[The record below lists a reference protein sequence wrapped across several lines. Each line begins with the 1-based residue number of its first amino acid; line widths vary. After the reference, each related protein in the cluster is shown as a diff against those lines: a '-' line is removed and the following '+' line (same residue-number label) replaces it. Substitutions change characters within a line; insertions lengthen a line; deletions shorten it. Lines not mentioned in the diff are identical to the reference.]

1 MSVSSST
8 QEVVC
13 SNPGSPSCMLK
24 CPWARSNYRLSP
36 DEQFSLCTSA
46 SVLSVWRVVKRFER
60 CVNWRSTKEIREV
73 YLPSSSKKKEK
84 SGRSF
89 SWGLFFLCRV
99 SNRKKK
105 KRKSGIFSFKNS
117 FHTFFSF
124 HKKKLWW
131 ILFFLW
137 DKKCSH
143 GKTFFSTRFHMW
155 NKNIFGWKKTLDF
168 KKTDQQIKNLSCPL
182 ACLPW
187 SR

>member
-36 DEQFSLCTSA
+36 DEQFSLCRSA

-60 CVNWRSTKEIREV
+60 SVNWRSTKEIREV
-73 YLPSSSKKKEK
+73 YLPSSSKKNEK
-84 SGRSF
+84 KVEEVF
-89 SWGLFFLCRV
+89 HEDFFFLCRV

-117 FHTFFSF
+117 FHTWEKKSF
-124 HKKKLWW
+124 HGTFFFFPQEKNSIIKTKKITR
-131 ILFFLW
+131 ILFFLG

-143 GKTFFSTRFHMW
+143 GKTFFSTWFHMW
-155 NKNIFGWKKTLDF
+155 NKNVLVGKKLWF
-168 KKTDQQIKNLSCPL
+168 F
-182 ACLPW
+182 
-187 SR
+187 

>member
-73 YLPSSSKKKEK
+73 YLPSSSKKNEK
-84 SGRSF
+84 KVEEVF
-89 SWGLFFLCRV
+89 HEDFFFLCRV

-124 HKKKLWW
+124 HILQYYKKNNSTRKNCGFFFFLGTKNFLMEK
-131 ILFFLW
+131 LFFPLGST
-137 DKKCSH
+137 CET
-143 GKTFFSTRFHMW
+143 KTFW
-155 NKNIFGWKKTLDF
+155 LEKNFDF
-168 KKTDQQIKNLSCPL
+168 FK
-182 ACLPW
+182 LPFF
-187 SR
+187 RL